1 MEIIPHTNIDFNRWD
16 ALVASDELTPYDYSY
31 YLNAVSEK
39 WYVYADPE
47 YTKGF
52 AFSTASRLGV
62 ENVTI
67 APFVRAHRFYGNW
80 TSEEISAAFREIK
93 KRFRGCIFQSDRQ
106 IGNKVR
112 SYQIAEEISLSSH
125 AKRNIQKAG
134 KNNLIIRNS
143 EKIEPA
149 FRILAAELEQKI
161 AGFNKDQQTILFNL
175 LIELNKNKMDIIRYS
190 TFHEKKQML
199 PIDQTAYAKDF
210 QERYENEF
218 VQRWN
223 KYEIDTETIV
233 SSSTS
238 QLSSLKLRR
247 KADDEDRLSD
257 LEGRTDPD
265 GRQSEVDK
273 EEIKQIFGIS
283 HALETFEDYKEIKQW
298 TNQDTTLPVYSQKEQ
313 ILKSIQQ
320 NSITII
326 QGNTGSG
333 KSTQI
338 PQYIL
343 HDFVEQGKPVNIV
356 VTQPRRIAARSLC
369 EHICQQRN
377 WPIGQTVGYQTSL
390 NKQRSELTRILYCT
404 TGVLLQRLI

>member
-175 LIELNKNKMDIIRYS
+175 LIELNKNKKLIIKEIVKENKVIGGLFFFKGKARDLYIKGGADEEGKKSGGMYFAMYQQIQETLEAGKVFDFDGSEVPGVKRFNHYFGS
-190 TFHEKKQML
+190 TDHNYYQVSWDNNPVWYK
-199 PIDQTAYAKDF
+199 
-210 QERYENEF
+210 
-218 VQRWN
+218 
-223 KYEIDTETIV
+223 TIRK
-233 SSSTS
+233 
-238 QLSSLKLRR
+238 LYLKL
-247 KADDEDRLSD
+247 K
-257 LEGRTDPD
+257 
-265 GRQSEVDK
+265 K
-273 EEIKQIFGIS
+273 
-283 HALETFEDYKEIKQW
+283 
-298 TNQDTTLPVYSQKEQ
+298 
-313 ILKSIQQ
+313 
-320 NSITII
+320 
-326 QGNTGSG
+326 
-333 KSTQI
+333 
-338 PQYIL
+338 
-343 HDFVEQGKPVNIV
+343 
-356 VTQPRRIAARSLC
+356 
-369 EHICQQRN
+369 
-377 WPIGQTVGYQTSL
+377 
-390 NKQRSELTRILYCT
+390 
-404 TGVLLQRLI
+404 